1 MECRECIMRNPSVLG
16 VLLFSVLA
24 SAAFAQTG
32 DVEER
37 LKGLEKRLENAEKE
51 NRSLQAEVERL
62 KSNRPAKP
70 STKGTASPEGGEGDL
85 DKAIED
91 ALARQA
97 AKDKAVSWSSAT
109 VSGTPI
115 QFYGFVRLDYY
126 YNTARM
132 NSVIIPVFVL
142 PENGTTID
150 HNNNQAA
157 FDARLTRLGLNINAG
172 EVVGADMTG
181 KLEIDFANYTAASN
195 GNGIATIRGTPESR
209 ATPRMR
215 LAYLNADWGAF
226 NLRAGQDWDTISPLY
241 PSVNAEMLMWY
252 AGNLGDRRPQVRGTW
267 RFGGDDG
274 IKGDL
279 AVAAGLTGAID
290 NQDFDVRLTTPKY
303 TSTERDGF
311 DSGAPNVQTRFGL
324 AVAGAKLGVWGFASW
339 MTTDASFGGSS
350 HFHSYG
356 LGIDFM
362 VPLGD
367 VLSLKGEGWIGQ
379 ALTDWRGGAAQTI
392 NFSNGREVK
401 AMGGWAE
408 AQIKVSD
415 VFRFAL
421 GGSIDDP
428 DNSLVNPGAPDLNYT
443 LYVGTVQNW
452 ASTFKTGLDVIY
464 WQTDWDDSMNTG
476 GTGTAVR
483 LDVYTQLNF

>member
-1 MECRECIMRNPSVLG
+1 VLFALGGNSV
-16 VLLFSVLA
+16 
-24 SAAFAQTG
+24 AQTG

-51 NRSLQAEVERL
+51 NRSLKAEVDRL
-62 KSNRPAKP
+62 KADGNGSRHP
-70 STKGTASPEGGEGDL
+70 GEGGGPSVSGDADL
-85 DKAIED
+85 ESAIDD
-91 ALARQA
+91 ALSR
-97 AKDKAVSWSSAT
+97 KLEEEGAVTWGKLT
-109 VSGTPI
+109 KSGSPI

-126 YNTARM
+126 HNTARM
-132 NSVIIPVFVL
+132 NSVMIPVWVL

-157 FDARLTRLGLNINAG
+157 FDARLSRLGLNINAG
-172 EVVGADMTG
+172 EIVDADMTG
-181 KLEIDFANYTAASN
+181 KLEIDFANYTAAAN
-195 GNGIATIRGTPESR
+195 GNGGASTRETPESR
-209 ATPRMR
+209 ASPRIR

-226 NLRAGQDWDTISPLY
+226 SLRAGQDWDTISPLN
-241 PSVNAEMLMWY
+241 PAANSEMLMWF

-267 RFGGDDG
+267 RFGQDDG
-274 IKGDL
+274 VKGDL

-290 NQDFDVRLTTPKY
+290 NQDFDLLPGPPKY

-311 DSGAPNVQTRFGL
+311 DSGLPNVQTRLGL
-324 AVAGAKLGVWGFASW
+324 DMPGAKLGLWGFASW
-339 MTTDASFGGSS
+339 MTTDRSFGGSS

-356 LGIDFM
+356 LGIDFF
-362 VPLGD
+362 VPLGEI
-367 VLSLKGEGWIGQ
+367 VSLKGEGWFGQ

-401 AMGGWAE
+401 SIGGWAE
-408 AQIKVSD
+408 AHVKVSD
-415 VFRFAL
+415 LFRFAL

-428 DNSLVNPGAPDLNYT
+428 DNSLVNAGGRDLNYT
-443 LYVGTVQNW
+443 LYVATVQNW
-452 ASTFKTGLDVIY
+452 GGAFKTGLDVIY
-464 WQTDWDDSMNTG
+464 WQTEWDDSLNTG